1 MASGQIVL
9 CNQQLKL
16 KEDDQNLNCFQ
27 WQNRKLF
34 SVDFRLIKKYSDGF
48 MVNAILMYIPVCVY
62 VSN

>member
-9 CNQQLKL
+9 CNQQL